1 MGTPDLRGEVAAAV
15 RALARLQSRTLP
27 VKAGARAVALV
38 KERFRE
44 EGFAG
49 QKWQEPFRR
58 RLSFRGAEGRNRTL
72 TGLTGHLRDS
82 TYAQPYP
89 GKVYI
94 RNQADYGP
102 VHDGGGSITVTAK
115 MKRYFWYR
123 HRMAL
128 GLQASAKRGKGRGGK
143 AAGREA
149 DFWRAMALK
158 REGSAIRMPR
168 RRFMGPDRKM
178 EREIRALIEEELNQ
192 FIQRHGTYFGRSR

>member
-89 GKVYI
+89 GKSDWLDRLLNSNYVNGYI
-94 RNQADYGP
+94 DAQA
-102 VHDGGGSITVTAK
+102 
-115 MKRYFWYR
+115 RQ
-123 HRMAL
+123 AL
-128 GLQASAKRGKGRGGK
+128 GPCYEPVMLLRNIEGQA
-143 AAGREA
+143 
-149 DFWRAMALK
+149 
-158 REGSAIRMPR
+158 AIQARIP
-168 RRFMGPDRKM
+168 FIPN
-178 EREIRALIEEELNQ
+178 IR
-192 FIQRHGTYFGRSR
+192 